1 MRKGQNDD
9 EEDLDDD
16 VKRKLVMLKMLA
28 EFSDSISAELYL
40 KAREH
45 LIFTQVMYHTIQL
58 TDNKFVFIGNMVKK
72 VIEES

>member
-1 MRKGQNDD
+1 MRKGQNDN
-9 EEDLDDD
+9 EEDLDDE
-16 VKRKLVMLKMLA
+16 VKRKLVMLKTLA
-28 EFSDSISAELYL
+28 KFSNSTNAELYL